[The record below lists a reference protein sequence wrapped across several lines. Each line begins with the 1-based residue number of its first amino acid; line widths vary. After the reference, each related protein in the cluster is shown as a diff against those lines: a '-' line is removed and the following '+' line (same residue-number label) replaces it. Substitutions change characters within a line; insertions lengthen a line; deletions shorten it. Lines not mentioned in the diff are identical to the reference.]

1 VIRSRKTIVY
11 FIVISAFLGIG
22 ITNTNADDDES
33 WPILLLPSN
42 LGEVRF
48 GDPIYV
54 PLAVANRSKFPAR
67 CPHLTSGSPAINCYF
82 TAPNQKWEGIYNVG
96 KYNGGAGV
104 HLLPPRHAVSTVV
117 CVDVWHPKTASIL
130 FDSRKVMLEFEEI
143 GDDGEPNNGVSSRTT
158 ATIAGSA
165 FKNDEWIL
173 TLADRSYDA
182 WLRQKIRRLKTSQKN
197 HYFGEPTTKWEL
209 REAEQ
214 MFQEYHTPVEL
225 GTFWWLEFAD
235 DKFDLNNSTSF
246 GGFAYEEEWSY
257 RYKSLLDENSALF
270 RMVRSLEII
279 HQIKDAAREELPRLL
294 REYRDNLRNAAHA
307 EYNYLVQLLYRN
319 LGSRYDSLDKKE
331 LIVREFL
338 NELSSESIDT
348 DYESILLPIPPSPS
362 NKNSWR

>member
-1 VIRSRKTIVY
+1 
-11 FIVISAFLGIG
+11 
-22 ITNTNADDDES
+22 
-33 WPILLLPSN
+33 
-42 LGEVRF
+42 
-48 GDPIYV
+48 
-54 PLAVANRSKFPAR
+54 
-67 CPHLTSGSPAINCYF
+67 
-82 TAPNQKWEGIYNVG
+82 
-96 KYNGGAGV
+96 
-104 HLLPPRHAVSTVV
+104 
-117 CVDVWHPKTASIL
+117 
-130 FDSRKVMLEFEEI
+130 
-143 GDDGEPNNGVSSRTT
+143 
-158 ATIAGSA
+158 
-165 FKNDEWIL
+165 
-173 TLADRSYDA
+173 
-182 WLRQKIRRLKTSQKN
+182 
-197 HYFGEPTTKWEL
+197 
-209 REAEQ
+209 